1 MSAVTDRLTD
11 QDQAVIARIIFN
23 VRRRL
28 AAEQSAA
35 DAESRSSDQG
45 GGERRG
51 DPST

>member
-28 AAEQSAA
+28 AAELSAA
-35 DAESRSSDQG
+35 DAEPSSDQG